1 MTLIFLGLLLWTATH
16 WMKRLA
22 PGLRARLTNRYG
34 EQGSRGFISGAILI
48 SIAMMTVGYKNA
60 DLTFVY
66 ELPGWVRGVNNL
78 LMLLVMMLMGMG
90 RSRGRLRAAL
100 RHPMLT
106 GVVVFAIAH
115 LLVNGDVPSLVLFG
129 GLGLWALITIRII
142 NAQDG
147 TWTRPEPGPISG
159 DVKLFVIA
167 LVIYAIIA
175 GLHMLLGPNPF
186 VA

>member
-1 MTLIFLGLLLWTATH
+1 MILLFLGLILWIAAH
-16 WMKRLA
+16 FYKRVLPAHRAALGDKGKGIVVLA
-22 PGLRARLTNRYG
+22 IVASVVLMVLGYRAWDGTSYWGRT
-34 EQGSRGFISGAILI
+34 S
-48 SIAMMTVGYKNA
+48 AMTGI
-60 DLTFVY
+60 
-66 ELPGWVRGVNNL
+66 NNL
-78 LMLLVMMLMGMG
+78 LMI
-90 RSRGRLRAAL
+90 AAL
-100 RHPMLT
+100 YFTSPGPSKGAIFYKMRHPMLT

-129 GLGLWALITIRII
+129 GLGIWALITIRII
-142 NAQDG
+142 NAQEG
-147 TWTRPEPGPISG
+147 AWTRPEPGPISG